1 MSKFFNLKKRTDDT
15 YSIKIMGAIGDWW
28 DDYLYDGN
36 TIDTSIRDKLSQLPN
51 TVKTLEVYINS
62 PGGSVTQGLSIY
74 NQLRTSG
81 LKIRT
86 FNLGETSSISSIIFL
101 AGDERIMPDGT
112 FALIHQPAHLVY
124 QNLREAEQNYNM
136 LKAVNDSLKS
146 IYLKYINISS
156 DELDKLMESETI
168 ITSEQGLKIGF
179 ATSNTLPHELKI
191 DASVAYANRIA
202 NTHNFLEVQKNLC
215 IAKQNEIF
223 NEVNM
228 IDKDKQ
234 LLEAKLQALESEKNK
249 IENEFKAYKEN
260 HKEIDLEALKLEIRN
275 TILEEFK
282 NIETIKNKAQKVGI
296 TAVGETANEIMKNI
310 LIEASISKDK
320 IESFDDS
327 QLEILVD
334 YVISNKKEVINNDE
348 YTTLVTDESKSK
360 LTVSK
365 NNTYANLGKNKVK
378 GK

>member
-74 NQLRTSG
+74 NQLRASG
-81 LKIRT
+81 LNIRT

-228 IDKDKQ
+228 TDKDKQ

-282 NIETIKNKAQKVGI
+282 NIEIIKNKAQKVGI